1 MDGTTGSGE
10 ADRAAELSL
19 RRLLE
24 LLGLAARA
32 RAIVTGTDAVRRA
45 VRDGEISRVFLA
57 ADAAPGQTGKLTP
70 LLEARQVP
78 FHSLSTRNA
87 LGAAVGRG
95 PVSAL
100 GLTNKNFARRA
111 GELIA
116 ARPDAPTAALCG
128 DPLQDRA

>member
-1 MDGTTGSGE
+1 M
-10 ADRAAELSL
+10 AAERSL

-32 RAIVTGTDAVRRA
+32 RAVVTGTDAVRRA
-45 VRDGEISRVFLA
+45 VREGEVARVLLA
-57 ADAAPGQTGKLTP
+57 GDAAPGQAGKLTP

-78 FHSLSTRNA
+78 FHFLSTRNV

-100 GLTNKNFARRA
+100 GLTNQNFARRA
-111 GELIA
+111 GELLA
-116 ARPDAPTAALCG
+116 TRPDARTAEDRG

>member
-1 MDGTTGSGE
+1 M
-10 ADRAAELSL
+10 AAERSL

-45 VRDGEISRVFLA
+45 VREGEVARVLLA
-57 ADAAPGQTGKLTP
+57 TDAAPGQAGKLTP

-78 FHSLSTRNA
+78 FHFLTTRDV

-100 GLTNKNFARRA
+100 GLTNQNFARRA
-111 GELIA
+111 GEFLA
-116 ARPDAPTAALCG
+116 TWPDARSAETRG

>member
-1 MDGTTGSGE
+1 MEGTAGTGGGNT
-10 ADRAAELSL
+10 AAERSL

-45 VRDGEISRVFLA
+45 VREGEVARVILA
-57 ADAAPGQTGKLTP
+57 TDAAPGQAGKLIP
-70 LLEARQVP
+70 LMEARQVP
-78 FHSLSTRNA
+78 YHLLSTRDV

-100 GLTNKNFARRA
+100 GLTNQNFARRA
-111 GELIA
+111 GELLA
-116 ARPDAPTAALCG
+116 SRPDAPTAETRG

>member
-1 MDGTTGSGE
+1 MEGATGTGDGGM
-10 ADRAAELSL
+10 AAERSL

-45 VRDGEISRVFLA
+45 VRDGEVARVLLA
-57 ADAAPGQTGKLTP
+57 TDAAPGQAGKLTP

-78 FHSLSTRNA
+78 FHFLTTRDV

-100 GLTNKNFARRA
+100 GLTNQNFARRA
-111 GELIA
+111 GEFLA
-116 ARPDAPTAALCG
+116 ARPDARSAETRG